1 MANTKVPIE
10 LSSTPGI
17 VDNSTATAI
26 TIDSAGAATFSG
38 EITTTSGP
46 INVIPATTTTY
57 AHTLYQN
64 ASGLM
69 YVGRDS
75 SAGAS
80 LLAGSSAYAG
90 IINVTGAYP
99 IEFGTNNVKRMT
111 LDASG
116 NLLVGKSGINSAVA
130 GAEIRPNLTAITSAG
145 DAPLYLRRNTSD
157 GAIINMTKDNT
168 PVGLIGTQGGVPYIS
183 GPQAGGLKFSYYDSL
198 YGLIFP
204 VTTTGANA
212 DGLHDLGYSAARF
225 RNLVLSGVVSAA
237 RATIF
242 GPITN
247 GNAGLVSSTSTAS
260 GDLTSAGMSVV
271 KYDNN
276 SSTSQVFFKFL
287 VNQGQAACGQI
298 NANGGSQAAFGSWS
312 DATLKENI
320 VDLPDQYDNI
330 RALRPVEFDYIESEG
345 GEHQIGFIA
354 QEMQE
359 VYPCCV
365 GERDDGKLTIS
376 GWNKTEARLV
386 SALQSAMNKIE
397 DLTAR
402 IEALEGA

>member
-1 MANTKVPIE
+1 VGK
-10 LSSTPGI
+10 
-17 VDNSTATAI
+17 
-26 TIDSAGAATFSG
+26 
-38 EITTTSGP
+38 TTTTFGTAGIALRGTVADFTRDSGPP
-46 INVIPATTTTY
+46 INVNR
-57 AHTLYQN
+57 L
-64 ASGLM
+64 
-69 YVGRDS
+69 
-75 SAGAS
+75 
-80 LLAGSSAYAG
+80 
-90 IINVTGAYP
+90 
-99 IEFGTNNVKRMT
+99 
-111 LDASG
+111 
-116 NLLVGKSGINSAVA
+116 
-130 GAEIRPNLTAITSAG
+130 
-145 DAPLYLRRNTSD
+145 TSD
-157 GAIINMTKDNT
+157 GSLINFHKAGA
-168 PVGLIGTQGGVPYIS
+168 PVGSIGAQGGAVYIT
-183 GPQAGGLKFSYYDSL
+183 GPLAGGLKFSYLSSTNAT
-198 YGLIFP
+198 IFP
-204 VTTTGANA
+204 VTTTGATA
-212 DGLHDLGYSAARF
+212 DGLHDLGYAGSRF
-225 RNLVLSGVVSAA
+225 RNLYLTGTVSAA
-237 RATIF
+237 RASIS

-247 GNAGLVSSTSTAS
+247 GNLGLVSSISTTS
-260 GDLTSAGMSVV
+260 GDLSSAGMALV

-287 VNQGQAACGQI
+287 VNQGGAACGQI
-298 NANGGSQAAFGSWS
+298 NANGASQAAFGSWS

-397 DLTAR
+397 ALTAR